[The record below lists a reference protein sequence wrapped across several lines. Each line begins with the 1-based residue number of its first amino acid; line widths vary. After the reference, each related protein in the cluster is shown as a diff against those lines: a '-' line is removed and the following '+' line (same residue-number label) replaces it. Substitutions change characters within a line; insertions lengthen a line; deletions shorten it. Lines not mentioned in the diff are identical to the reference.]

1 MSEQNRDYA
10 DLRREIIEARNQ
22 SIKTDNQI
30 KNLSL
35 DVRGFENRFDILER
49 RLRFSQVGIHF
60 IVAFTIA
67 MAAYFISAART
78 RGLQQELAQATQAA
92 NKIQQAVATKS
103 AELDSRLQQIEDG
116 KRSRRATQENVI
128 KLLNHLDKKQIDPA
142 VALLGEV
149 ELERLS
155 TLEKRLAVD
164 RINKFR
170 SSVADDAFR
179 EGKDLVARG
188 RRSDSIVAFERS
200 VKVHPEGRYSA
211 SARYLL
217 GLKLRESKRYADAVK
232 VFDEILKRDRDP
244 AVRAEIQYWRGYAL
258 GKTGRVAEA
267 KSILKKIVAEG
278 GRHSNAA
285 RTQLNTLEPEIA
297 AIP

>member
-10 DLRREIIEARNQ
+10 DLRREVIEARNQ

-35 DVRGFENRFDILER
+35 DVKGFENRFDIVER
-49 RLRFSQVGIHF
+49 RLRFSQVGLHF

-78 RGLQQELAQATQAA
+78 RGLQEELALATQAA

-103 AELDSRLQQIEDG
+103 TELDSRLQEIEDG

-128 KLLNHLDKKQIDPA
+128 KLLAHLDKAEIDPA
-142 VALLGEV
+142 VSLLGEV

-155 TLEKRLAVD
+155 PLEKRLTVE

-170 SSVADDAFR
+170 SSVAEQAYR
-179 EGKDLVARG
+179 EGRDLVARG
-188 RRSDSIVAFERS
+188 RRTDSIKAFERS
-200 VKVHPEGRYSA
+200 VKVHPEGRYA
-211 SARYLL
+211 ATARYLL
-217 GLKLRESKRYADAVK
+217 GLKLREGKRFAEAIE
-232 VFDEILKRDRDP
+232 VFDEILKRDSDKE
-244 AVRAEIQYWRGYAL
+244 VIAEIKYWKAYSL
-258 GKTGRVAEA
+258 GKVGKVAEA
-267 KSILKKIVAEG
+267 KSILRKIASEG
-278 GRHSNAA
+278 GRHASAA
-285 RTQLNTLEPEIA
+285 QIQLNTLEPEVA
-297 AIP
+297 AIR